1 MTTQP
6 DPKPEISRP
15 IEASLEALSPVLA
28 EYTEALGVPVCVE
41 ISRRRVVRP
50 RGRRG
55 WYLHP
60 FALPGRPGWLGLGPE
75 VRPTTFPAVCG
86 YALSL
91 GRRAAWSVTGRN
103 RWGRPLQD
111 GEGQTVGLLL
121 GTDVYVL
128 FDLLGQEPPVAR
140 LLGRAI
146 LDLSL
151 EGGYSLLPALTGLG
165 PATLEARLRRLRQA
179 TEMEG
184 LRASALWRARRP
196 EQGQA
201 SGIEAG
207 ALEAELPEL
216 EVNLRTSGRQMRDL
230 EHRLLR
236 GQRRLSELEQY
247 QAVPDALER
256 DFDRIADLPGVV
268 EVRVSDGALQV
279 FTEPIVIEYGFRLY
293 RLGRFRLDLHFDG
306 RVFLRN
312 LTDRYETY
320 DHPHVENGRACL
332 GNIQEWVQRLLGQR
346 EFAAA
351 TEVLLQYLRTVNPA
365 DWRKAVTFWAEVSP

>member
-1 MTTQP
+1 MMTQP
-6 DPKPEISRP
+6 DPTPGISRP
-15 IEASLEALSPVLA
+15 TEASLEALSPVLA

-41 ISRRRVVRP
+41 VSRRRVVRP

-55 WYLHP
+55 WYVHP

-86 YALSL
+86 YPLSP
-91 GRRAAWSVTGRN
+91 GRRAAWSVSGRN

-111 GEGQTVGLLL
+111 AEGQTVGLLL

-128 FDLLGQEPPVAR
+128 FDLLGQELPIAC

-151 EGGYSLLPALTGLG
+151 EVGYGLLPVLTGLG

-196 EQGQA
+196 EQGEA
-201 SGIEAG
+201 SGIESG
-207 ALEAELPEL
+207 ALEAELQEL
-216 EVNLRTSGRQMRDL
+216 EVNLHTSGRQMRDL
-230 EHRLLR
+230 EHRLLKA
-236 GQRRLSELEQY
+236 QRRLSELEQY
-247 QAVPDALER
+247 QAVPDALGR
-256 DFDRIADLPGVV
+256 DFDRIAGLPGVV
-268 EVRVSDGALQV
+268 EVRVTDGVLQV
-279 FTEPIVIEYGFRLY
+279 FTDSIVIEYGFRHY
-293 RLGRFRLDLHFDG
+293 RLGRFRLDLYFDG

-320 DHPHVENGRACL
+320 DHPHVENGRPCL
-332 GNIQEWVQRLLGQR
+332 GNIQEWVQRLLAQR

-365 DWRKAVTFWAEVSP
+365 DWRKAVTVWTETSP